1 MQRGLERSF
10 ERARKGRATAVK
22 MPAVAAIHHWRKWI
36 TYHWDHTGLLRPMER
51 GPPGRRAGS
60 CPNF

>member
-22 MPAVAAIHHWRKWI
+22 RPEVAAIHDWRKRLKYRWI
-36 TYHWDHTGLLRPMER
+36 TRGGCDRPSA
-51 GPPGRRAGS
+51 GRRAREQES
-60 CPNF
+60 